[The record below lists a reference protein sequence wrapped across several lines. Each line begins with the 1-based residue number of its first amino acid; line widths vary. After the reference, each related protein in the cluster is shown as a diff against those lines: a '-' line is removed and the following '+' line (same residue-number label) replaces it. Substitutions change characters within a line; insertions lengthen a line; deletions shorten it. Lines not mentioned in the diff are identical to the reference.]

1 MIHHAAAAAFDSRRP
16 APAGKG
22 SDKAM
27 RLPGTRYQEHG
38 WEGVRKLL
46 GLCSLAALRTCDV
59 DAVLEPARHGAL
71 LDDYM
76 EALAPLLHA
85 AARHGGTAPGNS
97 YGDSV
102 ADLAL
107 GLLFELALQP
117 GHWSAF
123 ANALAAEH
131 GKQGPFWREAHGDAL
146 LRKKVNDLYATLRD
160 KLDADNFQ
168 AATGQ
173 ACSPNR
179 IYTYRMLDTACR
191 AIEAVF
197 AGWPGTAAQVGAIL
211 GRDVPSSGSY
221 PIEIRQMKSTA
232 ACRPEWIVR
241 WSETLERFGAG
252 PGPLHT
258 RSKRFASLRNNAGKI
273 GAMLADIAA
282 YEELSANGDGAD
294 WVHDAGTAAQ
304 WLDDL
309 TRVSAQSAAA
319 ASTAPDRILP
329 PPGDDGYA
337 GHEAVCPAPGYAPA
351 MAYELALAALQA
363 EALPVRQAVCLKLLG
378 PGDDSY
384 PDDWRDSATSE
395 LPTLQQLAAQAGL
408 SVPTLRKRRDAA
420 IARARPE
427 GEQR

>member
-1 MIHHAAAAAFDSRRP
+1 
-16 APAGKG
+16 
-22 SDKAM
+22 M

-46 GLCSLAALRTCDV
+46 GLCSLAALRACDV
-59 DAVLEPARHGAL
+59 DAVLDPARHGAL
-71 LDDYM
+71 LDDYT

-85 AARHGGTAPGNS
+85 AARRGGAAPGNS

-107 GLLFELALQP
+107 GLLFELPLQP
-117 GHWSAF
+117 GHWTAF
-123 ANALAAEH
+123 VNALAAEH
-131 GKQGPFWREAHGDAL
+131 AKRGPFWREAGGDAL

-173 ACSPNR
+173 SCSPNR
-179 IYTYRMLDTACR
+179 IYTYRMLDMACR

-211 GRDVPSSGSY
+211 GRDVPSSGGY
-221 PIEIRQMKSTA
+221 PIEIRQMTSSA

-258 RSKRFASLRNNAGKI
+258 RSKRFASLRNGVDKI
-273 GAMLADIAA
+273 GVMLADIAA
-282 YEELSANGDGAD
+282 YEALSANGDGAG
-294 WVHDAGTAAQ
+294 WVHDAGTAAR

-309 TRVSAQSAAA
+309 ARVSAQSTAADNP
-319 ASTAPDRILP
+319 APDRILP
-329 PPGDDGYA
+329 PPGDDDVD
-337 GHEAVCPAPGYAPA
+337 EAVALCPAPGYASP
-351 MAYELALAALQA
+351 MAYQVALDALQA

-378 PGDDSY
+378 PADDSY
-384 PDDWRDSATSE
+384 PDDWRDSASGE

-427 GEQR
+427 GERN